1 MSDNVTITSEKS
13 TAEKTPIARQTLLE
27 EANRLIQNYNDY
39 LHGMIATDVD
49 QKNGILVF
57 KGDYFLDDNGL
68 PTLKTTAVFNM
79 FKHLAHELSE
89 KYVLID

>member
-1 MSDNVTITSEKS
+1 MSDNMILGAEYSATEKVQ
-13 TAEKTPIARQTLLE
+13 IDRQTLLA
-27 EANRLIQNYNDY
+27 EANRLIQIHDDF

-49 QKNGILVF
+49 QKNGVLVF
-57 KGDYFLDDNGL
+57 KGDYFLDDRGL

-89 KYVLID
+89 KYQLID

>member
-1 MSDNVTITSEKS
+1 MAAENSA
-13 TAEKTPIARQTLLE
+13 TARTPIDRQTLLE
-27 EANRLIQNYNDY
+27 QANRLIHNHDDY

-49 QKNGILVF
+49 QKNGVLVF
-57 KGDYFLDDNGL
+57 KGEYFLDNNGL

-89 KYVLID
+89 KYQLID

>member
-1 MSDNVTITSEKS
+1 M
-13 TAEKTPIARQTLLE
+13 TAENNATERTPIDRQTLLE
-27 EANRLIQNYNDY
+27 QANRLIQNHDDD

-49 QKNGILVF
+49 QKNGVLVF

-68 PTLKTTAVFNM
+68 PKLKTTEVFNM

-89 KYVLID
+89 KYQLID

>member
-1 MSDNVTITSEKS
+1 MGAVTSATER
-13 TAEKTPIARQTLLE
+13 TPLDRQTLLE
-27 EANRLIQNYNDY
+27 EANRLIQNHDDY

-49 QKNGILVF
+49 QKNGVLVF

-89 KYVLID
+89 KYQLID